1 MLSNIKNELLAQ
13 ADNLLE
19 YLDSLHLEPSTPF
32 TEAEVQNI
40 IAAETA
46 QAQANY
52 DRAVSQFQESNADS
66 RSPQTRRFVV
76 YWGYPGAGK
85 SFMAQKLIDRFGREE
100 DCLPFNI
107 IDKDQHRDLF
117 PNLFSHLKNGHL
129 DECEKFAGITID
141 YVRRILDLSL
151 LRGERS
157 ILSIG
162 SMGAGSEFKDNAAKA
177 IAGGY
182 KPCAVYMSVNPDIAY
197 LSSVYRSAELYDKI
211 IFQNKELYPRLVSD
225 EYFSR
230 VVKMLPDMI
239 DRIDAFQQQNAN
251 DVDLMV
257 INRANEVLYDSRRPH
272 ELNVRTAI
280 EREETRP
287 LTDFELV
294 AVNKQLTR
302 IRQSI
307 QYRCDNRIYTPYK
320 NEIEMAA
327 TAVSRIAELIKRQP
341 ENENRRE
348 FVNIGL
354 SINGHNTANRDG
366 NTNFTGSAGNNIA
379 INGTTGNNIA
389 INGAATNPHAND
401 DAFLPSV
408 LRSRRTR

>member
-1 MLSNIKNELLAQ
+1 MLNNIKNELLAQ
-13 ADNLLE
+13 TDSLLE
-19 YLDSLHLEPSTPF
+19 YLGSLNLEPSTPF
-32 TEAEVQNI
+32 TEAEVQSI

-46 QAQANY
+46 QTQANY

-117 PNLFSHLKNGHL
+117 PNLFNHLKNGHL

-177 IAGGY
+177 IASGY

-197 LSSVYRSAELYDKI
+197 LSSVYRSADLYDKI

-239 DRIDAFQQQNAN
+239 GRIDAFQRQNSR

-272 ELNVRTAI
+272 ELDVRAAI

-287 LTDFELV
+287 LTDFELIS
-294 AVNKQLTR
+294 VNKQLTR

-307 QYRCDNRIYTPYK
+307 QYRCDNRIYAPYK
-320 NEIEMAA
+320 NEIEMAS

-341 ENENRRE
+341 ENENRRK
-348 FVNIGL
+348 FANAGN
-354 SINGHNTANRDG
+354 SANGNNTSGNTAINAS
-366 NTNFTGSAGNNIA
+366 TGGNIA
-379 INGTTGNNIA
+379 INANTGGNIA
-389 INGAATNPHAND
+389 IKGAAARRAAND
-401 DAFLPSV
+401 DAFLLPAA
-408 LRSRRTR
+408 RSRRTR

>member
-1 MLSNIKNELLAQ
+1 MKNTIKNKLLTQ
-13 ADNLLE
+13 TDNLLK
-19 YLDSLHLEPSTPF
+19 YLDSLNLEPSTPF
-32 TEAEVQNI
+32 TETEVKNI
-40 IAAETA
+40 IATEAA
-46 QAQANY
+46 QAKANY
-52 DRAVSQFQESNADS
+52 DRAVSQFQESNTDS

-107 IDKDQHRDLF
+107 IDKDQHRNLF

-177 IAGGY
+177 IASGY

-197 LSSVYRSAELYDKI
+197 LSSIYRSTALYDKI

-230 VVKMLPDMI
+230 VVKMLPNMI
-239 DRIDAFQQQNAN
+239 GQIDAFQQQNSH

-272 ELNVRTAI
+272 EPNVYATI
-280 EREETRP
+280 EHEETRP
-287 LTDFELV
+287 LTDFELIS
-294 AVNKQLTR
+294 VNKQLTHIYR
-302 IRQSI
+302 NI
-307 QYRCDNRIYTPYK
+307 QYRFDNRIYPPYK
-320 NEIEMAA
+320 NEIEMTS
-327 TAVSRIAELIKRQP
+327 TAVSRIADLIKQQP
-341 ENENRRE
+341 EAENRCE
-348 FVNIGL
+348 F
-354 SINGHNTANRDG
+354 
-366 NTNFTGSAGNNIA
+366 
-379 INGTTGNNIA
+379 
-389 INGAATNPHAND
+389 AND
-401 DAFLPSV
+401 NLYYINSKTAPTRVNNSIFLLSSFPPH
-408 LRSRRTR
+408 TK

>member
-1 MLSNIKNELLAQ
+1 MLNNIKNELLAQ
-13 ADNLLE
+13 TDSLLE
-19 YLDSLHLEPSTPF
+19 YLAGLDLAPSTPF
-32 TEAEVQNI
+32 TAAEVQSI
-40 IAAETA
+40 ITAESA

-52 DRAVSQFQESNADS
+52 NRAVSQFQESNADA

-85 SFMAQKLIDRFGREE
+85 SFMSQKLIDRFGREE

-117 PNLFSHLKNGHL
+117 PNLFNHLKNGHL

-151 LRGERS
+151 QRGERS

-162 SMGAGSEFKDNAAKA
+162 SMGAGSEFKENALKA
-177 IAGGY
+177 IACGY

-211 IFQNKELYPRLVSD
+211 IFHNKELYPRLVSD

-239 DRIDAFQQQNAN
+239 GRIDTFQQQNSS

-257 INRANEVLYDSRRPH
+257 VNRANEVLYDSRHPH
-272 ELNVRTAI
+272 ELNVHTAI

-287 LTDFELV
+287 LTDFEL
-294 AVNKQLTR
+294 ASVNKQLTR
-302 IRQSI
+302 IRLSF
-307 QYRCDNRIYTPYK
+307 QYRCANRIYAPYK
-320 NEIEMAA
+320 NEIEMAS
-327 TAVSRIAELIKRQP
+327 TAVSRIADLIKRQP
-341 ENENRRE
+341 TSENSRNFINGSAE
-348 FVNIGL
+348 ISS
-354 SINGHNTANRDG
+354 SINSNHTG
-366 NTNFTGSAGNNIA
+366 NISNGNN
-379 INGTTGNNIA
+379 NSSTFTGNNSAVNDNTPRPTNDI
-389 INGAATNPHAND
+389 GASILTTA
-401 DAFLPSV
+401 S
-408 LRSRRTR
+408 TRHTR

>member
-1 MLSNIKNELLAQ
+1 MLNNIKNELLAQ
-13 ADNLLE
+13 TDNLLE
-19 YLDSLHLEPSTPF
+19 YLNSLHLEPSTPF

-239 DRIDAFQQQNAN
+239 GRIDEFQQQNSR

-272 ELNVRTAI
+272 ELDVRTAI

-294 AVNKQLTR
+294 SVNKQLTR

-320 NEIEMAA
+320 NEIEMAS

-348 FVNIGL
+348 FANIGL

-366 NTNFTGSAGNNIA
+366 NTNFTGPAGNNIA
-379 INGTTGNNIA
+379 INGS
-389 INGAATNPHAND
+389 ATRPHAND
-401 DAFLPSV
+401 DAFLPFA

>member
-1 MLSNIKNELLAQ
+1 MLNNIKNELLTQ
-13 ADNLLE
+13 TDSLLE
-19 YLDSLHLEPSTPF
+19 YLDSLNLEPSTPF
-32 TEAEVQNI
+32 TEAEVQSI

-46 QAQANY
+46 QTQANY

-117 PNLFSHLKNGHL
+117 PNLFNHLKNGHL

-177 IAGGY
+177 IASGY

-197 LSSVYRSAELYDKI
+197 LSSVYRSADLYDKI

-239 DRIDAFQQQNAN
+239 GRIDAFQRQNSR

-272 ELNVRTAI
+272 ERDVRTAI

-287 LTDFELV
+287 LTDFELIS
-294 AVNKQLTR
+294 VNKQLTR

-307 QYRCDNRIYTPYK
+307 QYRCDNRIYAPYK
-320 NEIEMAA
+320 NEIEMAS

-348 FVNIGL
+348 FANTGN
-354 SINGHNTANRDG
+354 SANGNN
-366 NTNFTGSAGNNIA
+366 AGNNIA
-379 INGTTGNNIA
+379 INANTGSNIA
-389 INGAATNPHAND
+389 INGAAARRPAND
-401 DAFLPSV
+401 DAFLLPAA
-408 LRSRRTR
+408 RSRRTR